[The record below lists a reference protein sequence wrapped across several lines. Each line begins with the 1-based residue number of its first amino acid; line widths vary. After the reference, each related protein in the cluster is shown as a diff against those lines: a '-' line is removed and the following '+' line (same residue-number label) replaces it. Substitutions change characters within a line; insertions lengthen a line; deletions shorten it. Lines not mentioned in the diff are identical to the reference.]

1 MHVWSIPAPFR
12 DIKLMAF
19 RHLAQRLTIEHG
31 GFSAAAFPAI
41 LAVSCGKIL
50 YNIRKYSMKDIIKD
64 ILSPSGTEVNIIPVM
79 QGEGFM
85 KVDEAEL
92 PDSLPILALR
102 NAVMFPG
109 TVYPITIG
117 REKSIR
123 LIEDAEKNNRYI
135 GAVPQ
140 TDISVEDPKKE
151 DLYHY
156 GTVSKILK
164 TLEMPDGTIT
174 AILQGFK
181 RFEIESI
188 TEYEPYMLGMV
199 HYLNDTTPDATDKNV
214 KMIGEALKEKA
225 VTAIKMSSYMPRE
238 AATALRSIDNFEF
251 LVNFIGSTLEVENFM
266 DKVELLQYGDLKERA
281 MKLLAVLDT
290 QIELLKIKQDIN
302 QKVKTEI
309 DQQQREYYLNS
320 QLRTIQ
326 EELGM
331 DEMEDFERLRAR
343 AEEKIWPESVKEIF
357 EKEMAKLERY
367 NPSSPEYSIQFN
379 YIQFMLDLPWGEMS
393 QDNLDLKH
401 AQKVLD
407 EDHFGL
413 ETVKERI
420 IEYLAVLKLK
430 GNMKSPILCL
440 YGPPGVGKTSL
451 GKSIARALG
460 RKYVRIALGGVHD
473 ESEIRGHRKT
483 YVGALPGRILNG
495 INRAGTSNPVIVLD
509 EVDKINSDIKG
520 DPSSALLEALD
531 PEQNTT
537 FHDNYL
543 DIDYDLSHVLF
554 ITTAN
559 NTSTIQPALRDR
571 MEMIPVTGYLAE
583 EKMSIAK
590 DYLIPR
596 QLEEHGLDKKQLRID
611 KAALAAIIDQ
621 YTRESGV
628 RGLEKQIA
636 KIARVTA
643 KKIALEED
651 YPKVIKKE
659 HLKEYLG
666 LPTNF
671 HDVQK
676 GNEAPGVVTGLAW
689 TEMGGEILFIESSI
703 SNGKGV
709 QTMTGN
715 LGDVMKESA
724 TIAYQY
730 IKAHPEMANMTS
742 EEFAKKDIHVH
753 VPEGAVPKDG
763 PSAGITMVSSMV
775 SALRGQQVKSGIAM
789 TGEMTLRGRVLP
801 VGGIK
806 EKILA
811 AKRSGIHTI
820 IISEDNRKDVEDIKE
835 IYVKGLSFIYAK
847 TIDDVMKAIF

>member
-1 MHVWSIPAPFR
+1 
-12 DIKLMAF
+12 
-19 RHLAQRLTIEHG
+19 
-31 GFSAAAFPAI
+31 
-41 LAVSCGKIL
+41 
-50 YNIRKYSMKDIIKD
+50 MKDIIKD

-151 DLYHY
+151 DLYSF
-156 GTVSKILK
+156 GTVAKILK
-164 TLEMPDGTIT
+164 TLEMPDGTLT
-174 AILQGFK
+174 AILQGVK
-181 RFEIESI
+181 RFEIETV
-188 TEYEPYMLGMV
+188 TEYEPYMLGQV
-199 HYLNDTTPDATDKNV
+199 HYLSDSTPDSGDKNIR
-214 KMIGEALKEKA
+214 MIAETLKDKA
-225 VTAIKMSSYMPRE
+225 TTILRMSAYVPRE
-238 AATALRSIDNFEF
+238 AVTALRSIDSFEF
-251 LVNFIGSTLEVENFM
+251 LVNFVATTIEVENFM
-266 DKVELLQYGDLKERA
+266 DKVELLQYSDLKTRA

-331 DEMEDFERLRAR
+331 DEMEDFERLRAK

-571 MEMIPVTGYLAE
+571 MEMIPVSGYLAE

-775 SALRGQQVKSGIAM
+775 SALRG
-789 TGEMTLRGRVLP
+789 RVLP

-835 IYVKGLSFIYAK
+835 IYVKGLSFIYVK

>member
-1 MHVWSIPAPFR
+1 M
-12 DIKLMAF
+12 L
-19 RHLAQRLTIEHG
+19 
-31 GFSAAAFPAI
+31 
-41 LAVSCGKIL
+41 
-50 YNIRKYSMKDIIKD
+50 ND
-64 ILSPSGTEVNIIPVM
+64 ILSASGAEVSIIPVM
-79 QGEGFM
+79 QGDVMM
-85 KVDEAEL
+85 KVDEAQL
-92 PDSLPILALR
+92 PDTLPILALR
-102 NAVMFPG
+102 NAVLFPG
-109 TVYPITIG
+109 AVYPITIG

-123 LIEDAEKNNRYI
+123 LIEDAEKNNSFI

-140 TDISVEDPKKE
+140 NDLSVEEPHRE
-151 DLYHY
+151 DLYNY
-156 GTVSKILK
+156 GTVAKIIK
-164 TLEMPDGTIT
+164 TLEMPDGTLT

-181 RFEIESI
+181 RFALDAIVG
-188 TEYEPYMLGMV
+188 YEPYMTGTV
-199 HYLNDTTPDATDKNV
+199 RYLSDNVPENDVKT
-214 KMIGEALKEKA
+214 KMIAESLREKAAAIIRFSSFVPRVAASALK
-225 VTAIKMSSYMPRE
+225 
-238 AATALRSIDNFEF
+238 SIDSFEF
-251 LVNFIGSTLEVENFM
+251 LVNFVATTIEVENFM
-266 DKVELLQYGDLKERA
+266 DKVELLQYEDLRTRA
-281 MKLLAVLDT
+281 MKLLKVLDT
-290 QIELLKIKQDIN
+290 QLGLQKIKQEIN

-309 DQQQREYYLNS
+309 DQQQREYYLNN
-320 QLRTIQ
+320 QLKTIQ

-331 DEMEDFERLRAR
+331 DDMEEFAALRAR
-343 AEEKIWPESVKEIF
+343 AEEKLWPASVQEIF
-357 EKEMAKLERY
+357 EKEMSKLERY
-367 NPSSPEYSIQFN
+367 NPSSPDYSIQYN
-379 YIQFMLDLPWGEMS
+379 YIQFMLDLPWGEES
-393 QDNLDLKH
+393 EDNLNLKH

-407 EDHFGL
+407 EDHYGL
-413 ETVKERI
+413 DKVKERI

-509 EVDKINSDIKG
+509 EVDKLSSDFKG
-520 DPSSALLEALD
+520 DPSSALLEVLD

-543 DIDYDLSHVLF
+543 DIDYDLSDVLF

-559 NTSTIQPALRDR
+559 NTDTIQHALKDR
-571 MEMIPVTGYLAE
+571 MEMINVSGYLAE
-583 EKMSIAK
+583 EKYEIARH
-590 DYLIPR
+590 YLVPKQI
-596 QLEEHGLDKKQLRID
+596 QEHGLEKSQLKFE
-611 KAALAAIIDQ
+611 KAALTAIIDE
-621 YTRESGV
+621 YTHESGV

-636 KIARVTA
+636 KVARVTA
-643 KKIALEED
+643 KKIALEEEI
-651 YPKVIKKE
+651 PAVIKKE

-666 LPTNF
+666 LPV
-671 HDVQK
+671 HAQDKQK

-689 TEMGGEILFIESSI
+689 TSMGGEILFIESSV
-703 SNGKGV
+703 SKGKGV
-709 QTMTGN
+709 LTMTGN

-730 IKAHPEMANMTS
+730 IKAHPELTGLSYDDFIA
-742 EEFAKKDIHVH
+742 KDIHVH

-775 SALRGQQVKSGIAM
+775 SAFRNQAVRSGIAM

-811 AKRSGIHTI
+811 AKRAGVNTI
-820 IISEDNRKDVEDIKE
+820 LISEENRKDIEDIKE
-835 IYVKGLSFIYAK
+835 IYVKGLTFVYVK
-847 TIDDVMKAIF
+847 TIQDVIDYIF

>member
-1 MHVWSIPAPFR
+1 MSAPG
-12 DIKLMAF
+12 A
-19 RHLAQRLTIEHG
+19 E
-31 GFSAAAFPAI
+31 
-41 LAVSCGKIL
+41 VS
-50 YNIRKYSMKDIIKD
+50 
-64 ILSPSGTEVNIIPVM
+64 IIPVV
-79 QGEGFM
+79 QGEGM
-85 KVDEAEL
+85 PKIDQEQL

-102 NAVMFPG
+102 NAVLFPG

-123 LIEDAEKNNRYI
+123 LIEDAERTNSFI

-140 TDISVEDPKKE
+140 NDLSVEDPRQE
-151 DLYHY
+151 DLYQF
-156 GTVSKILK
+156 GTVAKIVK

-174 AILQGFK
+174 AILQGYT
-181 RFEIESI
+181 RFEMMEVLG
-188 TEYEPYMLGMV
+188 YEPYMIGRV
-199 HYLNDTTPDATDKNV
+199 CYLEDFAPENDTKTR
-214 KMIGEALKEKA
+214 MIAESLKEKA
-225 VTAIKMSSYMPRE
+225 TSIIRSSTFVPRE
-238 AATALRSIDNFEF
+238 AASALKSIDSFEF
-251 LVNFIGSTLEVENFM
+251 LVNFIATTIEVENFM
-266 DKVELLQYGDLKERA
+266 DKVDLLQYSDVRARA
-281 MKLLAVLDT
+281 MNLLSVLDT
-290 QIELLKIKQDIN
+290 QVELQKIKQEIN
-302 QKVKTEI
+302 QKVKSEI

-320 QLRTIQ
+320 QLKTIQ

-331 DEMEDFERLRAR
+331 DDVEEFAQLRAR
-343 AEEKIWPESVKEIF
+343 AEEKLWPAAVQQIF

-367 NPSSPEYSIQFN
+367 NPSSPDYSIQYN
-379 YIQFMLDLPWGEMS
+379 YIQFMLDLPWGQIS
-393 QDNLDLKH
+393 NDNLDLKN

-407 EDHFGL
+407 EDHYGI
-413 ETVKERI
+413 EKVKERI

-430 GNMKSPILCL
+430 GDMKSPILCL

-451 GKSIARALG
+451 GKSVARALG

-509 EVDKINSDIKG
+509 EIDKLTKDMKG

-531 PEQNTT
+531 PEQNTA

-543 DIDYDLSHVLF
+543 DIDYDLSNVLF

-559 NTSTIQPALRDR
+559 NIETIQPALKDR
-571 MEMIPVTGYLAE
+571 MEMINVSGYLAE
-583 EKMSIAK
+583 EKFEIAK
-590 DYLIPR
+590 NYLVPK
-596 QLEEHGLDKKQLRID
+596 QLEEHGLNKAQLKFDKS
-611 KAALAAIIDQ
+611 ALETIIDE
-621 YTRESGV
+621 YTHESGV

-636 KIARVTA
+636 KVARVTA
-643 KKIALEED
+643 KKIALEEK
-651 YPKVIKKE
+651 YPKTVKST
-659 HLKEYLG
+659 HLREYLG
-666 LPTNF
+666 LPTAS
-671 HDVQK
+671 HDKQK

-689 TEMGGEILFIESSI
+689 TAMGGEILFIEGSVSK
-703 SNGKGV
+703 GKGV
-709 QTMTGN
+709 LTMTGN

-730 IKAHPEMANMTS
+730 IKAHPELTGMTY
-742 EEFAKKDIHVH
+742 EEFAEKDIHVH

-763 PSAGITMVSSMV
+763 PSAGITMVSAMV
-775 SALRGQQVKSGIAM
+775 SAFRGVKVKSGIAM

-820 IISEDNRKDVEDIKE
+820 VISEENRKDVEDIKQVYVE
-835 IYVKGLSFIYAK
+835 GLTFVYVKNIQDV
-847 TIDDVMKAIF
+847 IDYIF

>member
-1 MHVWSIPAPFR
+1 MKDLMN
-12 DIKLMAF
+12 DI
-19 RHLAQRLTIEHG
+19 
-31 GFSAAAFPAI
+31 FSAGGAE
-41 LAVSCGKIL
+41 VS
-50 YNIRKYSMKDIIKD
+50 
-64 ILSPSGTEVNIIPVM
+64 VIPVM
-79 QGEGFM
+79 QGEGMM
-85 KVDEAEL
+85 KLDEAQL

-102 NAVMFPG
+102 NAVLFPG

-123 LIEDAEKNNRYI
+123 LIEDAEKNNTFI

-140 TDISVEDPKKE
+140 NDLAVEDPRE
-151 DLYHY
+151 QDLYGY
-156 GTVSKILK
+156 GTVAKIVK

-174 AILQGFK
+174 AILQGYK
-181 RFEIESI
+181 RFEIESVV
-188 TEYEPYMLGMV
+188 EYMPYMLGRV
-199 HYLNDTTPDATDKNV
+199 RYLDDIVPEIDVKV
-214 KMIGEALKEKA
+214 KMIAESLKEKA
-225 VTAIKMSSYMPRE
+225 ASIIRSSSFVPRE
-238 AATALRSIDNFEF
+238 AASALKGIDNFEF
-251 LVNFIGSTLEVENFM
+251 LVNFIATTIEVENFM
-266 DKVELLQYGDLKERA
+266 DKVELLQYADLRARA
-281 MKLLAVLDT
+281 MKLLSVLDT
-290 QIELLKIKQDIN
+290 QVELQKIKQEIN

-309 DQQQREYYLNS
+309 DQQQREYYLNN
-320 QLRTIQ
+320 QLKTIQ

-331 DEMEDFERLRAR
+331 DDVEEFAQLRAR
-343 AEEKIWPESVKEIF
+343 AEEKLWPASVQEIF
-357 EKEMAKLERY
+357 DKEMAKLERY
-367 NPSSPEYSIQFN
+367 NPSSPDYSIQYN

-393 QDNLDLKH
+393 NDNLDLKN

-407 EDHFGL
+407 EDHYGL
-413 ETVKERI
+413 EKVKERI

-430 GNMKSPILCL
+430 GDMKSPILCL

-460 RKYVRIALGGVHD
+460 RKYIRIALGGVHD

-509 EVDKINSDIKG
+509 EVDKLTKDIKG

-531 PEQNTT
+531 PEQNTA

-543 DIDYDLSHVLF
+543 DIDYDLSNVLF

-559 NTSTIQPALRDR
+559 NIDTIQPALKDR
-571 MEMIPVTGYLAE
+571 MEMINVSGYLAE
-583 EKMSIAK
+583 EKYEIAK
-590 DYLIPR
+590 NYLVPK
-596 QLEEHGLDKKQLRID
+596 QLEEHGLDKSQLKID
-611 KAALAAIIDQ
+611 KGAMEKIIEE
-621 YTRESGV
+621 YTHESGV

-651 YPKVIKKE
+651 NPKTVKASM
-659 HLKEYLG
+659 LKEYLG
-666 LPTNF
+666 LPTAS
-671 HDVQK
+671 HDKQK

-689 TEMGGEILFIESSI
+689 TAMGGEILFIESSV
-703 SNGKGV
+703 SKGKGV
-709 QTMTGN
+709 LTMTGN

-730 IKAHPEMANMTS
+730 IKAHPELTGMS
-742 EEFAKKDIHVH
+742 YEEFAEKDIHVH

-775 SALRGQQVKSGIAM
+775 SAFRGKKVKSGIAM

-820 IISEDNRKDVEDIKE
+820 VISEENRKDVEDIKP
-835 IYVKGLSFIYAK
+835 IYVKGLTFKYVK
-847 TIDDVMKAIF
+847 NIDEVIGYIF

>member
-1 MHVWSIPAPFR
+1 MS
-12 DIKLMAF
+12 
-19 RHLAQRLTIEHG
+19 
-31 GFSAAAFPAI
+31 
-41 LAVSCGKIL
+41 
-50 YNIRKYSMKDIIKD
+50 D
-64 ILSPSGTEVNIIPVM
+64 ILSAAGAEVSIIPVV
-79 QGEGFM
+79 QGDGM
-85 KVDEAEL
+85 LKIDESQL

-102 NAVMFPG
+102 NAVLFPG

-123 LIEDAEKNNRYI
+123 LIEDAERGNMFI

-140 TDISVEDPKKE
+140 NDLSVEEPRVE
-151 DLYHY
+151 DLYAY
-156 GTVSKILK
+156 GTVAKIVK

-181 RFEIESI
+181 RFEVETIVD
-188 TEYEPYMLGMV
+188 YEPYMLGRV
-199 HYLNDTTPDATDKNV
+199 HYLEDVVPADNANTR
-214 KMIGEALKEKA
+214 MIAETLKEKA
-225 VTAIKMSSYMPRE
+225 TQIIRTSSMAPRE
-238 AATALRSIDNFEF
+238 AVSALKGIDNFEF
-251 LVNFIGSTLEVENFM
+251 LVNFTATTIEVENYM
-266 DKVELLQYGDLKERA
+266 DKVELLQYGDLRARA
-281 MKLLAVLDT
+281 MKLLSVLDT
-290 QIELLKIKQDIN
+290 QVELQKIKQEIH
-302 QKVKTEI
+302 QKVKSEI

-320 QLRTIQ
+320 QLKTIQ

-331 DEMEDFERLRAR
+331 DEMEEFSQLRAR
-343 AEEKIWPESVKEIF
+343 AEEKLWPAAVQAIFDKEI
-357 EKEMAKLERY
+357 AKLERY
-367 NPSSPEYSIQFN
+367 NPSSPDYSIQYN

-393 QDNLDLKH
+393 VDNLDLKN

-407 EDHFGL
+407 EDHYGL
-413 ETVKERI
+413 DKVKERI

-430 GNMKSPILCL
+430 GDMKSPIICL

-509 EVDKINSDIKG
+509 EVDKLTKDIKG

-531 PEQNTT
+531 PEQNTA

-543 DIDYDLSHVLF
+543 DIDYDLSNVLF

-559 NTSTIQPALRDR
+559 NIETIHPALRDR
-571 MEMIPVTGYLAE
+571 MEMINVTGYLAE
-583 EKMSIAK
+583 EKYEIAK
-590 DYLIPR
+590 RHLVPK
-596 QLEEHGLDKKQLRID
+596 QLEEHGLDKSQLKFEKSAISR
-611 KAALAAIIDQ
+611 IIDE
-621 YTRESGV
+621 YTHESGV

-636 KIARVTA
+636 KVARVTA
-643 KKIALEED
+643 KKIAFGEE
-651 YPKVIKKE
+651 YPSVIRKE
-659 HLKEYLG
+659 HVREYLG
-666 LPTNF
+666 LPTNS
-671 HDVQK
+671 HDLQK

-689 TEMGGEILFIESSI
+689 TSLGGEILFIESSV
-703 SNGKGV
+703 SKGKGIL
-709 QTMTGN
+709 TMTGN

-730 IKAHPEMANMTS
+730 IKAHPELTGMS
-742 EEFAKKDIHVH
+742 YEEFADKDIHVH

-775 SALRGQQVKSGIAM
+775 SAFRGKKVKSGIAM

-811 AKRSGIHTI
+811 AKRAGIHTI
-820 IISEDNRKDVEDIKE
+820 IISEENRKDVEDIKE
-835 IYVKGLSFIYAK
+835 IYIKGLTFVYVKNIQ
-847 TIDDVMKAIF
+847 DVMDYIF

>member
-1 MHVWSIPAPFR
+1 
-12 DIKLMAF
+12 
-19 RHLAQRLTIEHG
+19 
-31 GFSAAAFPAI
+31 
-41 LAVSCGKIL
+41 
-50 YNIRKYSMKDIIKD
+50 MKDIFND
-64 ILSPSGTEVNIIPVM
+64 IMSAAGAEVSIIPVV
-79 QGEGFM
+79 QGEGMM
-85 KVDEAEL
+85 KIDQGQL
-92 PDSLPILALR
+92 PDTLPILALR
-102 NAVMFPG
+102 NAVLFPG

-123 LIEDAEKNNRYI
+123 LIEDAERSNGFI

-140 TDISVEDPKKE
+140 NDLSVEDPRKD
-151 DLYHY
+151 DLYAF
-156 GTVSKILK
+156 GTVAKIVK

-174 AILQGFK
+174 AILQGYS
-181 RFEIESI
+181 RFEVLDMVA
-188 TEYEPYMLGMV
+188 YEPYMVGRV
-199 HYLNDTTPDATDKNV
+199 CYLEDFAPENDTKTR
-214 KMIGEALKEKA
+214 MIAESLKEKA
-225 VTAIKMSSYMPRE
+225 TSIIRSSTFVPRE
-238 AATALRSIDNFEF
+238 AASALKGIDNFEF
-251 LVNFIGSTLEVENFM
+251 LVNFIATTVEVENFM
-266 DKVELLQYGDLKERA
+266 DKVDLLQYSDVRARA
-281 MKLLAVLDT
+281 MNLLSVLDT
-290 QIELLKIKQDIN
+290 QMELQKIKQEIN

-320 QLRTIQ
+320 QLKTIQ

-331 DEMEDFERLRAR
+331 DEMEEFAQLRAR
-343 AEEKIWPESVKEIF
+343 AEEKLWPAAVQEIFDKEI
-357 EKEMAKLERY
+357 AKLERY
-367 NPSSPEYSIQFN
+367 NPSSPDYSIQYN
-379 YIQFMLDLPWGEMS
+379 YIQFMLDLPWGNISE
-393 QDNLDLKH
+393 DNLDLKN

-413 ETVKERI
+413 EKVKERI

-430 GNMKSPILCL
+430 GDMKSPILCL

-451 GKSIARALG
+451 GKSVARALG

-509 EVDKINSDIKG
+509 EVDKLTKDLKG

-531 PEQNTT
+531 PEQNTA

-543 DIDYDLSHVLF
+543 DIDYDLSNVLF

-559 NTSTIQPALRDR
+559 NIENIQPALKDR
-571 MEMIPVTGYLAE
+571 MEMINVSGYLAE
-583 EKMSIAK
+583 EKLEIAK
-590 DYLIPR
+590 NYLVPK
-596 QLEEHGLDKKQLRID
+596 QLEEHGLKKAQLKFE
-611 KAALAAIIDQ
+611 KAALEKIIDE
-621 YTRESGV
+621 YTHESGV

-636 KIARVTA
+636 KAARVTA
-643 KKIALEED
+643 KKIALEEK
-651 YPKVIKKE
+651 YPKTIKPA
-659 HLKEYLG
+659 HLREYLG
-666 LPTNF
+666 LPTSS
-671 HDVQK
+671 HDKQK

-689 TEMGGEILFIESSI
+689 TSMGGEILFIESSV
-703 SNGKGV
+703 SKGKGIL
-709 QTMTGN
+709 TMTGN

-730 IKAHPEMANMTS
+730 IKAHPELTGMS
-742 EEFAKKDIHVH
+742 YEEFAEKDIHVH

-775 SALRGQQVKSGIAM
+775 SAFRGVKVKSGIAM

-820 IISEDNRKDVEDIKE
+820 VISEENRKDVEDIKQVYVE
-835 IYVKGLSFIYAK
+835 GLTFVYVKNIQDVIDFI
-847 TIDDVMKAIF
+847 F

>member
-1 MHVWSIPAPFR
+1 
-12 DIKLMAF
+12 
-19 RHLAQRLTIEHG
+19 
-31 GFSAAAFPAI
+31 
-41 LAVSCGKIL
+41 
-50 YNIRKYSMKDIIKD
+50 MKDALND
-64 ILSPSGTEVNIIPVM
+64 ILSPSGAEVSIIPVM
-79 QGEGFM
+79 QGDAVM
-85 KVDEAEL
+85 KVDESQL
-92 PDSLPILALR
+92 PDTLPILALR
-102 NAVMFPG
+102 NAVLFPG

-123 LIEDAEKNNRYI
+123 LIEDAEKHNTFI

-140 TDISVEDPKKE
+140 NDLMVEDPGKN
-151 DLYHY
+151 DLYGY
-156 GTVSKILK
+156 GTVAKIVK
-164 TLEMPDGTIT
+164 TLEMPDGTLT

-181 RFEIESI
+181 RFILDDMVAV
-188 TEYEPYMLGMV
+188 EPYLVARV
-199 HYLNDTTPDATDKNV
+199 HYLDDVAPENDTKT
-214 KMIGEALKEKA
+214 KMIAESLREKA
-225 VTAIKMSSYMPRE
+225 AQIIRSSSFVPRE
-238 AATALRSIDNFEF
+238 AASALRSIESFEF
-251 LVNFIGSTLEVENFM
+251 LVNFIATTVEVENFM
-266 DKVELLQYGDLKERA
+266 DKVELLQFGDLRARA
-281 MKLLAVLDT
+281 MKLLSVLDT
-290 QIELLKIKQDIN
+290 QVELQKIKQEIN

-309 DQQQREYYLNS
+309 DQQQREYYLNN
-320 QLRTIQ
+320 QLKTIQ

-331 DEMEDFERLRAR
+331 DDLEEFSQLRAR
-343 AEEKIWPESVKEIF
+343 AEEKLWPASVQEIF

-367 NPSSPEYSIQFN
+367 NPSSPDYSIQYN
-379 YIQFMLDLPWGEMS
+379 YIQFMLDLPWGEES
-393 QDNLDLKH
+393 EDNLDLRH

-407 EDHFGL
+407 DDHYGL
-413 ETVKERI
+413 DKVKERI

-509 EVDKINSDIKG
+509 EVDKLSSDFKG
-520 DPSSALLEALD
+520 DPSSALLEVLD

-543 DIDYDLSHVLF
+543 DIDYDLSDVLF

-559 NTSTIQPALRDR
+559 NIDTIQPALKDR
-571 MEMIPVTGYLAE
+571 MEMINVTGYLAE
-583 EKMSIAK
+583 EKYEIARH
-590 DYLIPR
+590 YLVPKQI
-596 QLEEHGLDKKQLRID
+596 EEHGLAKNQLKFD
-611 KAALAAIIDQ
+611 KAALTTMIDE
-621 YTRESGV
+621 YTHESGV

-636 KIARVTA
+636 KVARVTA
-643 KKIALEED
+643 KKIALGEEI
-651 YPKVIKKE
+651 PATIKKE
-659 HLKEYLG
+659 NLREYLG
-666 LPTNF
+666 LPVSS
-671 HDVQK
+671 HDKQK

-689 TEMGGEILFIESSI
+689 TAMGGEILFIESSV
-703 SNGKGV
+703 SKGKGV
-709 QTMTGN
+709 LTMTGN

-730 IKAHPEMANMTS
+730 IKAHTELTGLTY
-742 EEFAKKDIHVH
+742 EEFSEKDIHVH

-775 SALRGQQVKSGIAM
+775 SAFRNRKIKSGVAM

-811 AKRSGIHTI
+811 AKRAGIDTI
-820 IISEDNRKDVEDIKE
+820 VISEENRKDVEDIKE
-835 IYVKGLSFIYAK
+835 IYVKGLTFVYVNNIQDVIDFI
-847 TIDDVMKAIF
+847 F

>member
-1 MHVWSIPAPFR
+1 
-12 DIKLMAF
+12 
-19 RHLAQRLTIEHG
+19 
-31 GFSAAAFPAI
+31 
-41 LAVSCGKIL
+41 
-50 YNIRKYSMKDIIKD
+50 MKDIFNEM
-64 ILSPSGTEVNIIPVM
+64 LTPPGGAEVSIIPVM
-79 QGEGFM
+79 QGDALM
-85 KVDEAEL
+85 KLNESEL

-102 NAVMFPG
+102 NAVLFHG
-109 TVYPITIG
+109 SVFPITIG

-123 LIEDAEKNNRYI
+123 LIEDAEKNNAFI

-140 TDISVEDPKKE
+140 NDLSIEDPRKE
-151 DLYHY
+151 DLYAY
-156 GTVSKILK
+156 GTVAKIVK

-181 RFEIESI
+181 RFEIDSI
-188 TEYEPYMLGMV
+188 VEYDPYMLGRV
-199 HYLNDTTPDATDKNV
+199 RYQEDFVPENDNKTR
-214 KMIGEALKEKA
+214 MIAESLKEKA
-225 VTAIKMSSYMPRE
+225 TMLIRMSGMVARE
-238 AATALRSIDNFEF
+238 AATAIKSIDNFEF
-251 LVNFIGSTLEVENFM
+251 LVNFIATTIEVENFM
-266 DKVELLQYGDLKERA
+266 DKVELLQFGDLRTRA
-281 MKLLAVLDT
+281 MELLSVLDT
-290 QIELLKIKQDIN
+290 QLELQKIKQEIN

-309 DQQQREYYLNS
+309 DQQQREYYLNN
-320 QLRTIQ
+320 QLKTIQ

-331 DEMEDFERLRAR
+331 DDVEEFTQLRAR
-343 AEEKIWPESVKEIF
+343 AEEKLWSPAVQLIF

-367 NPSSPEYSIQFN
+367 NPSSPDYSIQYH
-379 YIQFMLDLPWGEMS
+379 YIQFMLDLPWGEIS
-393 QDNLDLKH
+393 NDNLDLKN
-401 AQKVLD
+401 AKKVLD

-413 ETVKERI
+413 DSVKERI

-430 GNMKSPILCL
+430 GDMKSPILCL

-509 EVDKINSDIKG
+509 EVDKLSSDFKG
-520 DPSSALLEALD
+520 DPSSALLEVLD
-531 PEQNTT
+531 PEQNTA

-543 DIDYDLSHVLF
+543 DIDYDLSNVLF

-559 NTSTIQPALRDR
+559 NIDTIQPALKDR
-571 MEMIPVTGYLAE
+571 MEMINVSGYLAE
-583 EKMSIAK
+583 EKIEIAK
-590 DYLIPR
+590 NYLVPK
-596 QLEEHGLDKKQLRID
+596 QLDEHGLEKGQLKFD
-611 KAALAAIIDQ
+611 KATLAKIIDE

-636 KIARVTA
+636 KVARVTA
-643 KKIALEED
+643 KKIALEEE
-651 YPKVIKKE
+651 YPKTIKKD
-659 HLKEYLG
+659 HLREYLG
-666 LPTNF
+666 LPTNS
-671 HDVQK
+671 HDIQK

-689 TEMGGEILFIESSI
+689 TQMGGEILFIESSV
-703 SNGKGV
+703 SKGKGALS
-709 QTMTGN
+709 MTGN

-724 TIAYQY
+724 QIAFQY
-730 IKAHPEMANMTS
+730 LKAHPELTRLS
-742 EEFAKKDIHVH
+742 YEEFMEKDIHVH

-775 SALRGQQVKSGIAM
+775 SAYRQKKVKSGIAM

-820 IISEDNRKDVEDIKE
+820 VISEENRKDVEDIKE
-835 IYVKGLSFIYAK
+835 IYIKGLTFVYVKNIQEVIDFI
-847 TIDDVMKAIF
+847 F